1 MRKSRA
7 ARAAVAACV
16 ARGSALERKTSRP
29 CKRRAEEEEGGVR
42 GGGADAPRGRG
53 GPAGEPSMRLFR
65 ILTMTT
71 DCDRH
76 SASTWRKST
85 RAVFIRVLSRTQAW
99 CPLSRMLQPR
109 PRSEEHAS
117 PTGLQRQGKPPTVI
131 HRPAPSSGPTDRP
144 QPATHPTTT
153 PPRTRTTLLSNS
165 NAICSKNP
173 ANTSGTCVPR
183 FPRRH
188 GIRSASSRRGM
199 AVP

>member
-1 MRKSRA
+1 LAGAGSVGITEPA
-7 ARAAVAACV
+7 AAVVVV
-16 ARGSALERKTSRP
+16 A
-29 CKRRAEEEEGGVR
+29 
-42 GGGADAPRGRG
+42 GRSV
-53 GPAGEPSMRLFR
+53 ASPSGLFR

-76 SASTWRKST
+76 SASTWRKSM